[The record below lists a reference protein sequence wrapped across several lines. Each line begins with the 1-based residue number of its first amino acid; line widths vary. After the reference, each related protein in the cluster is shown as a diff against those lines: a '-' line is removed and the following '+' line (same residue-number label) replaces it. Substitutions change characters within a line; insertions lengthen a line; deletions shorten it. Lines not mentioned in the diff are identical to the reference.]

1 MQCAASF
8 ASADFDLEAAP
19 ALKSLCPPRRLRGLL
34 GIFRCGLPGAAA
46 PETPYRKVVSRLGA
60 SMRARAGRCYPAGI
74 AEPNT
79 VRLVLVIGFIP
90 IRPSHV
96 IETAGVRCWLQC
108 EVNVKRRSG
117 W

>member
-1 MQCAASF
+1 
-8 ASADFDLEAAP
+8 
-19 ALKSLCPPRRLRGLL
+19 
-34 GIFRCGLPGAAA
+34 
-46 PETPYRKVVSRLGA
+46 
-60 SMRARAGRCYPAGI
+60 MRARAGRCYPAGI

>member
-1 MQCAASF
+1 
-8 ASADFDLEAAP
+8 
-19 ALKSLCPPRRLRGLL
+19 
-34 GIFRCGLPGAAA
+34 
-46 PETPYRKVVSRLGA
+46 
-60 SMRARAGRCYPAGI
+60 MRARARRCYPAGI

-90 IRPSHV
+90 KRPSHV
-96 IETAGVRCWLQC
+96 IEMAGVHCWLQC

>member
-1 MQCAASF
+1 
-8 ASADFDLEAAP
+8 
-19 ALKSLCPPRRLRGLL
+19 
-34 GIFRCGLPGAAA
+34 
-46 PETPYRKVVSRLGA
+46 
-60 SMRARAGRCYPAGI
+60 MRARAGRCYPAGI

-90 IRPSHV
+90 IIGFIPKRPSHV
-96 IETAGVRCWLQC
+96 IETAGVHCWLQC